1 MIGDNMTFSRK
12 IFLYSVILFLVLFS
26 GGGIALI
33 EKINSDN
40 LQTAIESAMYKH
52 SNTKSIIDLNNDNL
66 LGVDVNNNISLKNWM
81 EVTINGY
88 AMNDIEPYYI
98 EVYSNNNE
106 EIMSNLNVKITKDR
120 KEITNAKKDKK
131 SFIIR
136 KVNNEKY
143 IFVSSKIVLK
153 NKEFKLIT
161 SNSIQGVYDK
171 RIGNYNFFIIIDFI
185 VFIVLAIGMSIIS
198 KNLTDPLVK
207 LSNVSKDIAQGDY
220 SKRAPQTNSTT
231 EISILENNFN
241 IMIDVIEE
249 NIEELKSLNESKQRF
264 IDSLNHEIK
273 TPITSIIG
281 YSDLLLKSKVNE
293 EMKIKALSYINSE
306 GKRLESLNSTL
317 LKLILIR
324 ERKIDMIS
332 TSINELVVNV
342 IETMNYKLKQKSM
355 SVEINLEKTLL
366 NVDKQLI
373 IVLLSNLID
382 NGIKASDE
390 NSKIYIS
397 GERHKENYIL
407 KIKDEGMGIPEEDLN
422 KILEPFYM
430 VDKARTRKNNGIGLG
445 LAICS
450 EICKVHNIS
459 INIESQLNIGTEVI
473 LTFNKECIAYEK

>member
-26 GGGIALI
+26 GGGIVLI

-40 LQTAIESAMYKH
+40 LQIAIETAMYKH
-52 SNTKSIIDLNNDNL
+52 LNTKSIIDLNNDNPL
-66 LGVDVNNNISLKNWM
+66 DIDINNSDSLKNWIG
-81 EVTINGY
+81 VIINGY
-88 AMNDIEPYYI
+88 AMNDIGGYYI

-106 EIMSNLNVKITKDR
+106 EIISNLNAKITEER
-120 KEITNAKKDKK
+120 KEIINSKKNEK

-136 KVNNEKY
+136 DVNNNKY
-143 IFVSSKIVLK
+143 VFVSSNITLK
-153 NKEFKLIT
+153 NKELKLIT
-161 SNSIQGVYDK
+161 SNSIQEVYDQ
-171 RIGNYNFFIIIDFI
+171 RIHNYEFFIMIDFI

-198 KNLTDPLVK
+198 KNITDPLVK

-220 SKRAPQTNSTT
+220 SKRVQQTNSTS
-231 EISILENNFN
+231 EICILEKNFN
-241 IMIDVIEE
+241 VMIDIIEE
-249 NIEELKSLNESKQRF
+249 NIEELKLLNESKQRF

-317 LKLILIR
+317 LKLILVR
-324 ERKIDMIS
+324 ESKAEMLK
-332 TSINELVVNV
+332 TSINEIALNV
-342 IETMNYKLKQKSM
+342 IDTMNYKLEQKNISI
-355 SVEINLEKTLL
+355 EINLEKALL
-366 NVDKQLI
+366 KVDKQLI

-382 NGIKASDE
+382 NGIKSSYE
-390 NSKIYIS
+390 NGKIHIS
-397 GERHKENYIL
+397 GKKYRESYIL
-407 KIKDEGMGIPEEDLN
+407 EIEDKGIGIPKEDLN

-445 LAICS
+445 LTICS
-450 EICKVHNIS
+450 EICKIHNIS
-459 INIESQLNIGTEVI
+459 INIQSQLNIGTKVVLI
-473 LTFNKECIAYEK
+473 FNKECIPDEK